1 MPNSIFSQTKPEV
14 EMDKFV
20 LMGFGII
27 LGAWIISYGITD
39 DKHKRSSIFVK
50 ALAVMWAGALI
61 LLFTFG
67 MPP

>member
-1 MPNSIFSQTKPEV
+1 
-14 EMDKFV
+14 MDKFV

>member
-1 MPNSIFSQTKPEV
+1 
-14 EMDKFV
+14 MDKFV

-27 LGAWIISYGITD
+27 LGAWIISYGTD
-39 DKHKRSSIFVK
+39 DKSKRSSVFVK